1 MASSI
6 EADLVSL
13 VSPCK
18 KLRLST
24 ESEEITS
31 PSDNEEQ
38 QNELLNELTD
48 TSVAYADLKMDDGCC
63 SSTPV
68 NFTTEMD
75 YVEEEDKL
83 AHSDNGKDEK
93 ELDSLN
99 IDGVE
104 HIMDRKAD
112 VETACSG
119 VHVSEIVKRLEQ
131 GKDSAM
137 SDGEIVVDDVR
148 NLNVSITSEGT
159 DDLNSSVATV
169 VDMSSRIAEQASSVQ
184 TLEDSDR
191 LAKTGMCSKSDH
203 AVGGQIEQDGSISQR
218 DNCNK
223 VDKNN
228 HLSLGMQKTCNQ
240 MFTVIHLPETNLDH
254 RVIDSSEG
262 SRKME
267 INAVKLG
274 TDNSELET
282 RHDTNLPLI
291 SQSVKEYLANFDSVT
306 VNDDHYGTRT
316 GQTNV
321 VNEAAEECTIE
332 TGCENIEERCVD
344 GMESVTAEA
353 FSGVKTGSHLASK
366 TSLSLLKSGPLCA
379 STPVLLKVHQ
389 VEKYRE
395 KENKYPHLETF
406 KPHASAGSTGH
417 SSKPLCTST
426 PLHQTGKGL
435 RVRDMNLPQTDSV
448 TPKQGNIEF
457 TKRLEFAEYLGS
469 RIELYNDML
478 EGCNVVHT
486 NNQYPVKQGQN
497 EESGRDVEMKR
508 NNKDRCSKRGKK
520 LKDMRKEKFK
530 EYMGPGLTSETV
542 STNTAEINNSKKSFL
557 KNTDI
562 ETCTLTEYKGFGLT
576 GPLPEKHAAANKQAS
591 AEKGVAG
598 VHGDKPTGAPSRP
611 AGTEGLLLEAI
622 DTDVVRQRFN
632 MSLSKKPAGLE
643 GLLLQN
649 YSAQNVVQKPL
660 LNTQSDNFGK
670 KVVFNKYFSG
680 PVMNSVPNLHAV
692 PPAPHSILRATQSH
706 GTLINNPV
714 QWNHQG
720 QHYSVH
726 KPCADILALQP
737 DEGYPVTGLG
747 DLNRGENSEDLINK
761 GGRFQ
766 EHFGK
771 DGKSD
776 SLTSKGHKSDSHT
789 SKGEKSGNST
799 SDKVEKMFDP
809 TVLQCEGKL

>member
-1 MASSI
+1 MASGS
-6 EADLVSL
+6 EADPVSL

-24 ESEEITS
+24 GSEEMTS
-31 PSDNEEQ
+31 RSDNEEQ
-38 QNELLNELTD
+38 QIIALLNDLID

-63 SSTPV
+63 SSTPF
-68 NFTTEMD
+68 NFTTEMG
-75 YVEEEDKL
+75 YVEEVDKL
-83 AHSDNGKDEK
+83 AHSDNWKDQK
-93 ELDSLN
+93 ELDGLN
-99 IDGVE
+99 VDGVE
-104 HIMDRKAD
+104 HIIDRKAD
-112 VETACSG
+112 IETACSG

-131 GKDSAM
+131 GKDSAVT
-137 SDGEIVVDDVR
+137 DGEIVVDDVTS
-148 NLNVSITSEGT
+148 LNVSVTSEGT

-169 VDMSSRIAEQASSVQ
+169 VDMSSRIAEQVSSVQ
-184 TLEDSDR
+184 SPEDSDR
-191 LAKTGMCSKSDH
+191 LAKKEMCNKSEH
-203 AVGGQIEQDGSISQR
+203 AVGDQIEQDGSISQK
-218 DNCNK
+218 DSCNN

-228 HLSLGMQKTCNQ
+228 HQSLDVQETCNQ
-240 MFTVIHLPETNLDH
+240 MFAVIHLPETNLDH
-254 RVIDSSEG
+254 RAIDSSEG
-262 SRKME
+262 SRKVE
-267 INAVKLG
+267 INAVKLV
-274 TDNSELET
+274 TDSSELET
-282 RHDTNLPLI
+282 RHDTNLPVI
-291 SQSVKEYLANFDSVT
+291 SQSVKEYLANCDSEA

-321 VNEAAEECTIE
+321 VNEAVEECNTE
-332 TGCENIEERCVD
+332 TGCESIEERCVD
-344 GMESVTAEA
+344 GMESITAET
-353 FSGVKTGSHLASK
+353 FSGMKTGSHLASK
-366 TSLSLLKSGPLCA
+366 TSLSSLKSGPLCA

-389 VEKYRE
+389 EEKYRE

-406 KPHASAGSTGH
+406 KPRASGGSTGH

-435 RVRDMNLPQTDSV
+435 RVRDMNLPQSDSV
-448 TPKQGNIEF
+448 TSKQGNIEF
-457 TKRLEFAEYLGS
+457 TKRLEFADVLGS

-478 EGCNVVHT
+478 EDCNVVHT
-486 NNQYPVKQGQN
+486 NNQYLMKQGQN
-497 EESGRDVEMKR
+497 EESGKDVEMKR
-508 NNKDRCSKRGKK
+508 NNKERCSKRGKK

-530 EYMGPGLTSETV
+530 EYMGPGLTSEAV
-542 STNTAEINNSKKSFL
+542 SANSAEVNNSKKSFL

-576 GPLPEKHAAANKQAS
+576 GPLPEKHAS
-591 AEKGVAG
+591 AEMGVPG

-622 DTDVVRQRFN
+622 DTDVVRERFN
-632 MSLSKKPAGLE
+632 MSTSKRPAGLE

-649 YSAQNVVQKPL
+649 YSVQNVVQKPL
-660 LNTQSDNFGK
+660 LNTQPDNFGK

-692 PPAPHSILRATQSH
+692 PPAPHGILRATQSH

-766 EHFGK
+766 EHFSK

-789 SKGEKSGNST
+789 SKGEKSGSNT